1 MTLMYKYKAYRTVG
15 TPLLVMH
22 SLFPSDHSH
31 ILSLLDAGYS
41 ASSIASSTGHSLAS
55 ISRLCSRHRPHL
67 SKPLGGCPT
76 KLSAT
81 NIHHAV
87 HLIGSGKAGTAVDVA
102 KTLSN
107 ITNQPLSAQT
117 VCHCLKKA
125 GMRAV
130 VKKKKPLLSLKHRKE
145 RLDFA
150 LAHQHWTL
158 EDWKRVV
165 WSDETKINCLGS
177 DGKKW
182 AWKKAGEGLSDR
194 LVEGS
199 LKFGGGS
206 VMVWGCTLGGGW
218 ICLQD

>member
-102 KTLSN
+102 KALSN
-107 ITNQPLSAQT
+107 ITNVMVNP
-117 VCHCLKKA
+117 K
-125 GMRAV
+125 
-130 VKKKKPLLSLKHRKE
+130 LLSPNSEFQDRNSGTFGILEFWRE
-145 RLDFA
+145 SGRLA
-150 LAHQHWTL
+150 
-158 EDWKRVV
+158 K
-165 WSDETKINCLGS
+165 
-177 DGKKW
+177 
-182 AWKKAGEGLSDR
+182 
-194 LVEGS
+194 
-199 LKFGGGS
+199 
-206 VMVWGCTLGGGW
+206 
-218 ICLQD
+218 